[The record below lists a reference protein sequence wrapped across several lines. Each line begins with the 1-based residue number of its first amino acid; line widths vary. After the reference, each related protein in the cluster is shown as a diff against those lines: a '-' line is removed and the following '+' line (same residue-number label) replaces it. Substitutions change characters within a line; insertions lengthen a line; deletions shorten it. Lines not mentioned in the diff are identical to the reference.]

1 MSSHNTP
8 DQSAVRR
15 PDTTECHRAMVV
27 HSERCFARRISR
39 LFGPLLFCVFPA
51 VHGQVSQ
58 PANQPATPEKR
69 AFGVIPNY
77 RTVNGSAP
85 FQAITARQKMA
96 IAAQDSFDWGTV
108 AVSAAYAGF
117 GQFLNRNPSFG
128 QGSVGYGNRLVRIYA
143 DFTIGNVLT
152 EGAMPS
158 LLREDPRYFRRGQGT
173 FWRRMGYATSRIF
186 VTRTDS
192 GGSRFNVSEVL
203 GNAMAAGISNAYYP
217 SDRTA
222 RANLG
227 KVSIQLGSDA
237 FSNIVKEF
245 WPDAKQK
252 LFGHHRNGQP

>member
-1 MSSHNTP
+1 MSSHNTL

-15 PDTTECHRAMVV
+15 PDTAEFHWAMVV
-27 HSERCFARRISR
+27 HFEGCLAGRISR
-39 LFGPLLFCVFPA
+39 LLAPLLFCVFPA

-69 AFGVIPNY
+69 AFGIIPNY

-85 FQAITARQKMA
+85 FQAITAKQKMV

-108 AVSAAYAGF
+108 AVGAAYAGF
-117 GQFLNRNPSFG
+117 GQLLNRNPSLG
-128 QGSVGYGNRLVRIYA
+128 QGAVGYGNRLGRIYA
-143 DFTIGNVLT
+143 DFTIGNMLT

-158 LLREDPRYFRRGQGT
+158 LLREDPRYFRRGQGK
-173 FWRRMGYATSRIF
+173 FLSRMGYAASRIF

-203 GNAMAAGISNAYYP
+203 GNALAVGISNAYYP

-227 KVSIQLGSDA
+227 KVSIQLGTDA

-245 WPDAKQK
+245 WPDVKQK
-252 LFGHHRNGQP
+252 LFGHPRNGQP

>member
-8 DQSAVRR
+8 DQSTVER
-15 PDTTECHRAMVV
+15 PDMAEFHRAMVV
-27 HSERCFARRISR
+27 HREWCFARRISR
-39 LFGPLLFCVFPA
+39 FLCPLLFCVFPA

-58 PANQPATPEKR
+58 PANQPAKPEKR

-77 RTVNGSAP
+77 RTVNGSDP
-85 FQAITARQKMA
+85 FQAITARQKMV

-108 AVSAAYAGF
+108 AVGAAYAGF
-117 GQFLNRNPSFG
+117 GQLLNRNPSLG
-128 QGSVGYGNRLVRIYA
+128 QGGAGYGNRLVRIYA

-192 GGSRFNVSEVL
+192 GGSRFNVSEIL
-203 GNAMAAGISNAYYP
+203 GNGIAVGISNAYYS

-227 KVSIQLGSDA
+227 KFSIQLGTDA

-252 LFGHHRNGQP
+252 LFGHPRNRQP